1 MTSSPEYSSTGLKS
15 PELHSLEPPDGRI
28 AHTLTACTRCRQRKS
43 RCDPGIPRCAPCER
57 SNAKCVYY
65 DSARDSTIPR
75 TYIVSLR
82 EKARALEKELAKAE
96 NEIQHAADAEL
107 MVRGAG
113 RIRFKVNDEPRYLG
127 ASSGIAMTR
136 LVMEMAKQNTDSKS
150 IKDVVPEFTAQEIKD
165 AFAKEDSKPTSKVY
179 PMISSIPQPNLPPKA
194 LTYKL
199 IDLFVAKAQALL
211 PLLHEPTFR
220 QEVEEV
226 FDGSADPCKNFQ
238 LRMVIAISMQ
248 KMSTEYAGLADSYYL
263 AALPYLEPTLKRM
276 DLGAL
281 QCLVLIASYS
291 MVTPTRT
298 AAYWVVGTAAKL
310 CQDLGLTE
318 EATVTK
324 SPCGKALNP
333 LEIDMRRR
341 LFWIVSSM
349 EFGLS
354 HSLGRCSSYC
364 VSHDHINVK
373 FFELVDDRYITAEGI
388 TPGAKPVLAKCIAV
402 HFFKMRLLQLEP
414 RRMLYS
420 NRRESPVDDQD
431 PWFSQ
436 MLAKI
441 DHWMATT
448 PKNDDGS
455 GLNVK
460 WLVDILI
467 FLKCHFTNS
476 YFYRFQGRGN
486 TIIIL
491 MYRPS
496 PQIPEPT
503 VHAAKTCYDAA
514 IFNIAMHKEQMIT
527 GSVDLTWVFVQALF
541 MALNTVLWTLSY
553 PEIRKEHTIEEV
565 QGHLDMALEVIV
577 FSAERWPGVQSAYLL
592 YRRLV
597 AACLKAYR
605 TEESFVVHSP
615 SNHPTPTSSQGM
627 TPPAM
632 SSPSSSTTASYYS
645 NKHRAGNLSI
655 GDTASNG
662 TYSRGQSA
670 DPTFTQESTPPAVVP
685 PPSKEPQMPSVSSA
699 FDMHPPLT
707 AHVVA
712 PHYTSEA
719 YVGPTLYPDVS
730 IDPNTP
736 YNTIPS
742 VVPGLQGWDPNF
754 SLASTTAGHLAYTDA
769 TVDPMNWSTSIGDQY
784 SQYFNEPF
792 PVPSWRERTL
802 SQQEQIEL
810 LASLEHNIPDVSAQ
824 LVNEYNAYY
833 QS

>member
-1 MTSSPEYSSTGLKS
+1 M
-15 PELHSLEPPDGRI
+15 
-28 AHTLTACTRCRQRKS
+28 
-43 RCDPGIPRCAPCER
+43 R
-57 SNAKCVYY
+57 S
-65 DSARDSTIPR
+65 RDSTI
-75 TYIVSLR
+75 
-82 EKARALEKELAKAE
+82 EKARALENELAKAE
-96 NEIQHAADAEL
+96 KEIQHAADAEL

-113 RIRFKVNDEPRYLG
+113 RIRFKENDEARYLG

-165 AFAKEDSKPTSKVY
+165 AFAEEDSKPTSKVY

-199 IDLFVAKAQALL
+199 IDLFVAKAQSLL
-211 PLLHEPTFR
+211 PILHEPTFR

-226 FDGSADPCKNFQ
+226 FNGSTDPCQNFQ

-263 AALPYLEPTLKRM
+263 AALPYLEPTLKRL

-324 SPCGKALNP
+324 SPCGKPLNP

-420 NRRESPVDDQD
+420 NRRESPIDDQD

-460 WLVDILI
+460 W
-467 FLKCHFTNS
+467 
-476 YFYRFQGRGN
+476 FQGRRN
-486 TIIIL
+486 TIIVL

-503 VHAAKTCYDAA
+503 VGAAKICYEAA
-514 IFNIAMHKEQMIT
+514 ISNIAMHKEQMIT

-565 QGHLDMALEVIV
+565 QGHLDMAFEVIV

-615 SNHPTPTSSQGM
+615 SNHPTPTSSQGV
-627 TPPAM
+627 TSPPPM
-632 SSPSSSTTASYYS
+632 SSPSSSTTASYCS
-645 NKHRAGNLSI
+645 TNHLGGNLSI
-655 GDTASNG
+655 GDTASIG

-670 DPTFTQESTPPAVVP
+670 DPTFNQESTPPAVAP
-685 PPSKEPQMPSVSSA
+685 GPSKEPPMPSVSSA
-699 FDMHPPLT
+699 FDTHPPLT
-707 AHVVA
+707 APSMA
-712 PHYTSEA
+712 PHYTPEA
-719 YVGPTLYPDVS
+719 YVGPTLYHDVS

-769 TVDPMNWSTSIGDQY
+769 TVDPMNWSSSIGDQY

-810 LASLEHNIPDVSAQ
+810 LDSLEHNIPDVSAQ